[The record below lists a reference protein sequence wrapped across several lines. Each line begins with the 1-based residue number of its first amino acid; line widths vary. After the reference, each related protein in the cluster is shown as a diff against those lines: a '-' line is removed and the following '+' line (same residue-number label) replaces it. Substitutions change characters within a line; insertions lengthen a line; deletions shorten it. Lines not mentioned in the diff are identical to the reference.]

1 MRAHLFVNLNIVA
14 GKGMRVGRGSLDLK
28 LSSKINELKM
38 RRIDII
44 EKRLELMKLF
54 FLSMIFFFMLF
65 LSSFVIPYVVRSSI
79 SRAMYRGVREVFQ
92 PSVSSVLHTAV
103 FSLDQQQY

>member
-1 MRAHLFVNLNIVA
+1 
-14 GKGMRVGRGSLDLK
+14 
-28 LSSKINELKM
+28 M

-79 SRAMYRGVREVFQ
+79 SRAMCRGVREVFQ
-92 PSVSSVLHTAV
+92 PSVSSIFAHSSFF
-103 FSLDQQQY
+103 FSLNQQQFHGREWQNFVFNK